1 MDLGEIMSHRN
12 YYNIISIAKFYNY
25 SEVTKQYGMIG

>member
-12 YYNIISIAKFYNY
+12 YYISIAKIYNY
-25 SEVTKQYGMIG
+25 SEATKQYGMIG